1 MEADATA
8 LWVALAL
15 STVLAMVAVAMSA
28 GDDDSDGYRS
38 I

>member
-1 MEADATA
+1 MEADTTP

-15 STVLAMVAVAMSA
+15 STVLTMVAVAMSV

-38 I
+38 T